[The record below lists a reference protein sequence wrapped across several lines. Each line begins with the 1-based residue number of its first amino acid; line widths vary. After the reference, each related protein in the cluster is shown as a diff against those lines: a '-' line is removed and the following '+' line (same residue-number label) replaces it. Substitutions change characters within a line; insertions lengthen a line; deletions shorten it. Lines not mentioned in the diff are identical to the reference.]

1 MKTKRESTRP
11 SLICR
16 GIPDLDQPAE
26 MAETGHE
33 DSQAPQSMQVS
44 ASITYW
50 LAPAEIAPVGTRL
63 HKRHRKYK
71 RQKLYKPW
79 LNTSHSNTI
88 LAP

>member
-50 LAPAEIAPVGTRL
+50 LAPAEIAPVG
-63 HKRHRKYK
+63 
-71 RQKLYKPW
+71 
-79 LNTSHSNTI
+79 HSPSQ
-88 LAP
+88 APQEIQASEII